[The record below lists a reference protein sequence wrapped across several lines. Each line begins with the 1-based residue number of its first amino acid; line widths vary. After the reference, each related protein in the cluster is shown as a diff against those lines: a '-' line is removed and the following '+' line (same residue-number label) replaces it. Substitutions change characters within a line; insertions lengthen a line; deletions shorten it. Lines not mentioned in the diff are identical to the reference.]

1 MRARFPKA
9 QKLTTSHKNQE
20 KQQKKLK
27 DSLYQNVRENEFV
40 FDFIQENSR
49 DGTWIIDLQNPVI
62 CWMNPK
68 FREVL
73 GINQEHDS
81 QNFCW
86 QDFIISEDLQ
96 KVENW
101 LNFTSTNDSEII
113 KFQSTAGYPVWM
125 KCRTTIISAQNK
137 NPLLLI
143 GLIDITRFQNKNQQ
157 LIQELQRYEHIIEGT
172 NIGAWEWNVQ
182 TGEAKFNERWA
193 NVLGYRLDEIQ
204 PTSADT
210 WKRFAHPEDMEKCDL
225 LFKKHFA
232 GETEFYE
239 GEARMKNKA
248 GEWIWVLD
256 KGKVVSWTADGKP
269 EWMTG
274 FHEEITQR
282 KKEFERNQ
290 LFIDQAPSAIAMFDK
305 DMNYLAASQ
314 KWLEENKI
322 EAGELIGK
330 CHYELCPYIKEE
342 WREIH
347 SQALQGAV
355 KKSEEDWYLDANGKE
370 KWLSWEVRPWYNY
383 NNQIGGILVYTN
395 DITPLKSAEKENLEK
410 QVLMQTI
417 LDNVEVGIIS
427 CDKNG
432 RLTSFNKATKKLHGI
447 PLENIATSEYSEY
460 YGLFST
466 DGKTMLKEKDIPLL
480 KTLWTGKVE
489 NEEILIKKRSGDS
502 KLVSVNGSQL
512 KDANGNV
519 RGAVVAMHDITS
531 RKETED
537 KLRIS
542 EQTFRGNFEN
552 AAIGMAIVGL
562 KGEWIEVNEALC
574 DIVGYTQDELINLT
588 FQDITHPEDLNK
600 DLENLQHL
608 VSGKGNNYQMEKRY
622 IHKEGYQINIILAV
636 SIVRNTKSKPLYF
649 VSHITDIT
657 RRRNAE
663 QKLQHALA
671 QLKGIFEASSQVS
684 VISTGTNGIITNF
697 NRGAEN
703 LLGYPRE
710 EMEGKR
716 SPALIHLP
724 EEIEEISKELSAH
737 FGRDIKGWEI
747 FAALAKRGEYDTREW
762 TYVRKD
768 GTQFPVQLT
777 FTAIRDNDDIIG
789 YLGVAADISEI
800 KKVEQEVKSLL
811 ELTKDQNQRLR
822 NFAHIVSHNLRSHSG
837 NFGMLLDLYKQ
848 DHPEAAEN
856 EIVQLLGTASDNLKE
871 TVAHLNEVV
880 LMNTKVAENLLPINL
895 QNAINRATKNVSAL
909 SKEVNLEIINNVDAN
924 FEILG
929 IPAYVESIL
938 LNFLT
943 NGIKYRSPDRKS
955 YIKLHAKKNQQ
966 FTILKIEDNGL
977 GIDLKKYESKLFGM
991 YNTFHHHKDARGI
1004 GLFITKNQIE
1014 AIGGKIEV
1022 ESEVGKGT
1030 IFKLYLKYEEN

>member
-9 QKLTTSHKNQE
+9 LELTASHQNKE

-27 DSLYQNVRENEFV
+27 DVLYQNIRENESV

-81 QNFCW
+81 QNYRW
-86 QDFIISEDLQ
+86 QDFVNSEDHY

-101 LNFTSTNDSEII
+101 LNFTSIKDSEIV
-113 KFQSTAGYPVWM
+113 KLQSTAGYPVWM
-125 KCRTTIISAQNK
+125 KCRTTIIRAQNK

-143 GLIDITRFQNKNQQ
+143 GLVDVTKYNNKNQP

-172 NIGAWEWNVQ
+172 NIGVWEWNIQ

-193 NVLGYRLDEIQ
+193 NVLGYTLEEIE
-204 PTSADT
+204 PTSPNT
-210 WKRFAHPEDMEKCDL
+210 WKRFAHPEDMVKCDL
-225 LFKKHFA
+225 LFQKHFA
-232 GETEFYE
+232 GETDFYE
-239 GEARMKNKA
+239 SEARMKNKA

-274 FHEEITQR
+274 FHEEITER
-282 KKEFERNQ
+282 KKEFERNK

-305 DMNYLAASQ
+305 NMNYLAASQ
-314 KWLEENKI
+314 KWLEENNI
-322 EAGELIGK
+322 EAKDLIGK
-330 CHYELCPYIKEE
+330 CHYEVFPHIKEE

-347 SQALQGAV
+347 SQALQGSV
-355 KKSEEDWYLDANGKE
+355 SRSDEDRYLDKNGKE
-370 KWLSWEVRPWYNY
+370 QWLSWEVRPWYNN
-383 NNQIGGILVYTN
+383 NNQIGGILMHTS
-395 DITPLKSAEKENLEK
+395 DTTALKSAEKENLEK

-427 CDKNG
+427 CDKDG
-432 RLTSFNKATKKLHGI
+432 RLTSFNKATKKWHGI
-447 PLENIATSEYSEY
+447 PLKNVPLSKYPEY
-460 YGLFST
+460 YGLFT
-466 DGKTMLKEKDIPLL
+466 ADGKTMLTQEETPLL
-480 KTLWTGKVE
+480 KTLATGKIE
-489 NEEILIKKRSGDS
+489 NEEILIKQRNGSA

-574 DIVGYTQDELINLT
+574 DIVGYTQDELVDLT

-608 VSGKGNNYQMEKRY
+608 FSGKGNSYQMEKRY
-622 IHKEGYQINIILAV
+622 IHKEGYQVNIILAV

-657 RRRNAE
+657 KRRNAE
-663 QKLQHALA
+663 KKLQQALA
-671 QLKGIFEASSQVS
+671 QLKGIFEASSQVG
-684 VISTGTNGIITNF
+684 VISADINGIITNF

-703 LLGYPRE
+703 LLGYSRE
-710 EMEGKR
+710 EMEGKK
-716 SPALIHLP
+716 SPALVHLP
-724 EEIEEISKELSAH
+724 EEIEEIGKELSAH
-737 FGRDIKGWEI
+737 FGREIKGWEV
-747 FAALAKRGEYDTREW
+747 FTALAKNGDYDTREW
-762 TYVRKD
+762 TYTRKD

-777 FTAIRDNDDIIG
+777 FTAIRDNNEIIG

-800 KKVEQEVKSLL
+800 KKVEQEIKSLL
-811 ELTKDQNQRLR
+811 DVTKDQNQRLR

-880 LMNTKVAENLLPINL
+880 LMNTKVADNLLPINL
-895 QNAINRATKNVSAL
+895 KNAINRATKNVSAL
-909 SKEVNLEIINNVDAN
+909 SKEVNLKITNNVDAN

-955 YIKLHAKKNQQ
+955 YIKLNAKKNQH

-977 GIDLKKYESKLFGM
+977 GIDLKKYGNKLFGM
-991 YNTFHHHKDARGI
+991 YKTFHRHKDARGI

-1030 IFKLYLKYEEN
+1030 TFKLYLKYEEN